1 MLILRIGQG
10 VIDHF
15 PIRRSEWI
23 NSWVMIGWAV
33 VTAVDAKSSL
43 TAAASPLHQLPWIAF
58 FALLGTIRLIV
69 LTINGTFPQYWYGR
83 YSAHFRVAMSLFS
96 TLAWLQIVLAVFQLT
111 VVANEVVV
119 YIGLMTSDAL
129 NTLSA
134 SAEARELDKGRKD
147 AASRV
152 VDTRQLAAD
161 LIHRTGAGG
170 GSGHRIR
177 PEEPADT
184 HAG

>member
-23 NSWVMIGWAV
+23 NSWVMIGWAII
-33 VTAVDAKSSL
+33 TALDAKSSL
-43 TAAASPLHQLPWIAF
+43 TAATSPLHQLPWIAL
-58 FALLGTIRLIV
+58 FAALGTIRLIV
-69 LTINGTFPQYWYGR
+69 LTINGTFPQSWYGK

-96 TLAWLQIVLAVFQLT
+96 TLAWLQIVLALFQLD
-111 VVANEVVV
+111 VVSNEVAV
-119 YIGLMTSDAL
+119 YLGLMVSDAL

-134 SAEARELDKGRKD
+134 AAEARELDKGRKD
-147 AASRV
+147 VAARIADS
-152 VDTRQLAAD
+152 RQLAAD
-161 LIHRTGAGG
+161 LVYRPGIGG
-170 GSGHRIR
+170 GGRHRLR
-177 PEEPADT
+177 QEEPADT